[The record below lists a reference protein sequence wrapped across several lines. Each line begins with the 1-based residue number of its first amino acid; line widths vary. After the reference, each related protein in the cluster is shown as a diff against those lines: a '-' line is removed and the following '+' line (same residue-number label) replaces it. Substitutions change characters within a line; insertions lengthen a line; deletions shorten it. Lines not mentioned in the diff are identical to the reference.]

1 MGRLRRRVE
10 GVAALLNPAPD
21 PAFLAYA
28 RDLVAWGGGMTGEA
42 AEAAAVVLAKW
53 LADGRRG

>member
-1 MGRLRRRVE
+1 MGRLARRVE
-10 GVAALLNPAPD
+10 GLAARLDPVPD

-28 RDLVAWGGGMTGEA
+28 RDLVAWGGGTTGEA
-42 AEAAAVVLAKW
+42 AETAAVMLAKW

>member
-10 GVAALLNPAPD
+10 GVAARIGPAPD

-28 RDLVAWGGGMTGEA
+28 RDLVAWAGGMTGEA
-42 AEAAAVVLAKW
+42 AEAAVLALARW

>member
-10 GVAALLNPAPD
+10 GVAARLDPALD

-28 RDLVAWGGGMTGEA
+28 RDLVAWGGGTTGA
-42 AEAAAVVLAKW
+42 ATETAAVTLAWW
-53 LADGRRG
+53 LVEGRHR